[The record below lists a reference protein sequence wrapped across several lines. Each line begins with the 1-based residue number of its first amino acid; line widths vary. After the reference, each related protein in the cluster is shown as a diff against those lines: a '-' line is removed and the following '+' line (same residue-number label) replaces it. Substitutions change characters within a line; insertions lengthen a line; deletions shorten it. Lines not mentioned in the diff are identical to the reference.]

1 MRKKRLIIISVVSVL
16 IIAILGGIIA
26 VTAITANTH
35 LDKDK
40 LNTAHSSITLLDNNN
55 NTVEYGRNTVKIE
68 EVSPFLKDAFVALE
82 DKRFY
87 EHNGIDY
94 RRIVGASI
102 KNLKSMS
109 YKEGAS
115 TITQQLIKNTHLTN
129 EKKISRKL
137 KEAKLA
143 LKLEKE
149 YTKDEILG
157 MYMGVIYFG
166 SGIYGVEDAAESFFG
181 KKAKDLSLSESA
193 VIAGVVKNPKA
204 YSPLINYEGATK
216 RRNVVLGV
224 MKNNQFISE
233 ELYNKAINSDI
244 IMNKGVNDNKILQSY
259 MTNVY
264 YEASELL
271 GISEKEL
278 IGRGYTIHT
287 YLDYEAQKQLSEKC
301 KAKAYDFNDNKVAI
315 IADNHSKGVKAYYS
329 DQKIP
334 AVNYK
339 RQAGSVLKPFAVYA
353 PALEIMHL
361 SPLNQ
366 VKDEPINIGG
376 YSPTN
381 YNGTYHGYVSIRES
395 IANSYNVPAV
405 KLLSEVGIDAG
416 VDFLNRIGIN
426 VSQVNKNLSL
436 ALGSESV
443 SPIEIASAY
452 STLAN
457 YGEYAPLRFI
467 KSISDSKGKTVYS
480 HSDNAIRVMSEEN
493 AFILTDML
501 RTCAQSGT
509 GKKLKY
515 INADIAC
522 KTGTVAAKNIGNTD
536 AWCAAYTP
544 DETYVTLFSAKDNNT
559 PIANNVTGG
568 SYPSML
574 LASLIRERCSTT
586 PVQKRFIA
594 PNGVN
599 MLQID
604 LDKLSTTQEIHLAS
618 RSTTSVITDYFTDYN
633 RPIANVENDFYGLR
647 TQENNDRVILSLYTT
662 QGKHYKLCKKGFFGR
677 YRVISEF
684 VGDGD
689 EVRIEIDK
697 KLFDSSIL
705 RLYCESDY
713 TDLKD

>member
-16 IIAILGGIIA
+16 IIAILGGVIA
-26 VTAITANTH
+26 VAAITANAH

-40 LNTAHSSITLLDNNN
+40 LITNHSSLTLLDINN
-55 NTVEYGRNTVKIE
+55 NTVEYGKNAVSLD
-68 EVSPFLKDAFVALE
+68 EVSPYLRDAFVALE

-87 EHNGIDY
+87 EHSGIDY

-129 EKKISRKL
+129 EKKLSRKL

-143 LKLEKE
+143 RQLEKE

-157 MYMGVIYFG
+157 MYMSVIYFG

-181 KKAKDLSLSESA
+181 KKAKDLTLSESA

-224 MKNNQFISE
+224 MKNNEFISD
-233 ELYNKAINSDI
+233 ELYNKAVGSDI
-244 IMNKGVNDNKILQSY
+244 ILNKGVNENKILQSY

-264 YEASELL
+264 YEASEIL

-301 KAKAYDFNDNKVAI
+301 KAKAYKFNDNKVAI
-315 IADNHSKGVKAYYS
+315 ISDNRSKGVKAYYS

-366 VKDEPINIGG
+366 IKDEPINIGG
-376 YSPTN
+376 YSPEN

-416 VDFLNRIGIN
+416 VDFLSRIGIN
-426 VSQVNKNLSL
+426 VSEVNRNLSL

-443 SPIEIASAY
+443 SPLEIASAY

-467 KSISDSKGKTVYS
+467 KSITDSKGKTIYS
-480 HSDNAIRVMSEEN
+480 HTGDTIRVMSEEN

-509 GKKLKY
+509 GKKFKY
-515 INADIAC
+515 VNADIAC
-522 KTGTVAAKNIGNTD
+522 KTGTVASNNSGNND

-544 DETYVTLFSAKDNNT
+544 DETYVTLFSAKDNNS
-559 PIANNVTGG
+559 PLENYVTGG

-574 LASLIRERCSTT
+574 LASLIRDRTSTMAAEN
-586 PVQKRFIA
+586 RFTA
-594 PNGVN
+594 PSGVN

-604 LDKLSTTQEIHLAS
+604 KDKLTTTQEIHLAS
-618 RSTTSVITDYFTDYN
+618 PSTKYVITDYFTNYN
-633 RPIANVENDFYGLR
+633 RPIANAENDFYGLR
-647 TQENNDRVILSLYTT
+647 IQESDNKVIVSLYTT
-662 QGKHYKLCKKGFFGR
+662 QGKHYRLCKKGFFGR
-677 YRVISEF
+677 YRIINEF
-684 VGDGD
+684 VGDGQ
-689 EVRIEIDK
+689 EIKIEIDK
-697 KLFDSSIL
+697 KLYDNSIL
-705 RLYCESDY
+705 RLYCENDY
-713 TDLKD
+713 TQLRD